1 MSQTVNA
8 DYIRN
13 TPKQLLMSF
22 GCSAEQLY
30 YDDLPYHPFVTND
43 FEQHGLFRVRRDK
56 SLPFKTIQ
64 HNPDGLI
71 RCLVFDIDK
80 DQASHHWYDCDAPA
94 PNWVII
100 NPKNGHAHY
109 VYMLDCPV
117 PTTDAARLKPQK
129 YAAAIERAL
138 SLKLKA
144 DINYVGLVSKNPLS
158 EHWRVWKPR
167 IEAYSLAELEEY
179 VDLST
184 LPKLK
189 KREHDGTS
197 RHCIL
202 FDELR
207 YWAYPRV
214 ANAREDMTLAQWIK
228 TLLNKAEALNTF
240 NNQLPYNSL
249 QHTAKSVGRWTWSH
263 YTGTGGKV
271 KRGRDATQNSQLEL
285 HDKQVLAAYKTHQQR
300 KSSTEDKIKAAI
312 EQLLEQGKRVSIR
325 SVAKQSGLSKGTI
338 ENHKSVLLRCTSDN
352 HKSVP
357 LWCTSD
363 NHAVSQK

>member
-1 MSQTVNA
+1 MSQKINT

-138 SLKLKA
+138 SLLLEA

-167 IEAYSLAELEEY
+167 IEAYSLTELEEY

-207 YWAYPRV
+207 YWAYSRV

-228 TLLNKAEALNTF
+228 TLLHKAEALNTF
-240 NNQLPYNSL
+240 NNQLSYNSL

-285 HDKQVLAAYKTHQQR
+285 HDKQVLAAYKTNQQR
-300 KSSTEDKIKAAI
+300 KSTSEDKIKAAI
-312 EQLLEQGKRVSIR
+312 KLLQVQSKKVTAIGIERISGVKEQTIRKNYKHLLP
-325 SVAKQSGLSKGTI
+325 SK
-338 ENHKSVLLRCTSDN
+338 KAVLR
-352 HKSVP
+352 
-357 LWCTSD
+357 CTSD
-363 NHAVSQK
+363 NHAVS